1 MALLASM
8 VPNTS
13 TASGAVY
20 TPPVGQQTTSPTN
33 NVKASA
39 NTTPTPAPIDL
50 SSSYGKSSN
59 GTIYKLGANGQNT
72 QAFSNP
78 ADFFASS
85 GQKSFN
91 NLKFSPYTPT
101 GNETVYGSTPAALN
115 FGTPPSSGS
124 SASGGTSTG
133 MLQTLAAKAR
143 DIVLAIH
150 LNVALFRLY
159 LPPYLYAARITG
171 SQPPPLIVD
180 NIQTLVKGVVISRHS
195 IS

>member
-59 GTIYKLGANGQNT
+59 GTIYKLAANGQ
-72 QAFSNP
+72 P
-78 ADFFASS
+78 APRYIPVI
-85 GQKSFN
+85 KTLRINKN
-91 NLKFSPYTPT
+91 N
-101 GNETVYGSTPAALN
+101 NH
-115 FGTPPSSGS
+115 
-124 SASGGTSTG
+124 
-133 MLQTLAAKAR
+133 R
-143 DIVLAIH
+143 
-150 LNVALFRLY
+150 
-159 LPPYLYAARITG
+159 
-171 SQPPPLIVD
+171 
-180 NIQTLVKGVVISRHS
+180 
-195 IS
+195 